1 MVEGGISGT
10 DLAAVSRW
18 LRSDHPEIAKELRK
32 SVRAAAKPILD
43 AERAAVKSLTFSTTS
58 TSKTRVLRRT
68 VETTVAGPGRGGGS
82 GAKQRAAARG
92 TQNMVVAATTG
103 QRLLTARQA
112 ARAKRGAG
120 LRDTVA
126 RGMRITYSDRG
137 KEAKSTVKTTST
149 AMPAGQKNLPRL
161 INYGRWRHPV
171 FPKRGTGR
179 SDWTWVYQH
188 PNRVG
193 WWWATADKELP
204 TSMVIFER
212 GLSNIEQQVAAAAQV
227 AARGVDRAGVPEAA
241 AQLFGETRTG
251 KHR

>member
-32 SVRAAAKPILD
+32 SIREAAKPVLD

-82 GAKQRAAARG
+82 GAKQRASVKG
-92 TQNMVVAATTG
+92 TQSLAVAATTG

-171 FPKRGTGR
+171 FARKGTSR
-179 SDWTWVYQH
+179 DKQTWVNQH
-188 PNRVG
+188 PSRAG
-193 WWWATADKELP
+193 WWWQTAEGEMPAIELRLIK
-204 TSMVIFER
+204 SAQMIAAIIAAQGQAV
-212 GLSNIEQQVAAAAQV
+212 SEQQPVAV
-227 AARGVDRAGVPEAA
+227 HDI
-241 AQLFGETRTG
+241 FS
-251 KHR
+251 